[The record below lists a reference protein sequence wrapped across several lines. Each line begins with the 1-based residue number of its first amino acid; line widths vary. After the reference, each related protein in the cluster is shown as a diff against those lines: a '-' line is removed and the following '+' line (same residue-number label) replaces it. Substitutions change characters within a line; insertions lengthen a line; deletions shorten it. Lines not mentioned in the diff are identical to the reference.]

1 MVKMKNYK
9 NFTDKINFNEKDNL
23 TKIENLLFKYP
34 YFQNLHAFYLKSLKK
49 QKKYN
54 YSHILKKTSILT
66 LDRKNLYNWLNKN
79 INSKKN
85 NIPPDNNDIKYPKKT
100 FIDWIS
106 DNDIKDKINNE
117 ERIDKFISNN
127 PKIKNIVSSTN
138 NLSSIENNNFDKF
151 EFMTETLAKM
161 YLKQEKYDHAKRAFK
176 ILILNY
182 PEKKSLFAN
191 EIKKINKLLKNQ

>member
-1 MVKMKNYK
+1 MENLKNL
-9 NFTDKINFNEKDNL
+9 NDKINFNDEDDL
-23 TKIENLLFKYP
+23 AKIEKLLFKYP
-34 YFQNLHAFYLKSLKK
+34 YYQNLHAFYLKSLKN

-66 LDRKNLYNWLNKN
+66 LDRKSLYNWLNKS
-79 INSKKN
+79 IHSKKN
-85 NIPPDNNDIKYPKKT
+85 DILEVNTHINSPKKT

-106 DNDIKDKINNE
+106 ENDKKDEINKQEIIDN
-117 ERIDKFISNN
+117 FISNN
-127 PKIKNIVSSTN
+127 PKIKNRVSRSN
-138 NLSSIENNNFDKF
+138 NFITENNNFDKF

-161 YLKQEKYDHAKRAFK
+161 YLKQKKYDDAKRAFK

-191 EIKKINKLLKNQ
+191 EIKKINKFLKNQ

>member
-1 MVKMKNYK
+1 MVNMENFKNL
-9 NFTDKINFNEKDNL
+9 TDKINFNDEDDL
-23 TKIENLLFKYP
+23 IKIEKLLFKYP
-34 YFQNLHAFYLKSLKK
+34 YYQNLHAFYLKSLKN

-66 LDRKNLYNWLNKN
+66 LDRENLYNWLNKG
-79 INSKKN
+79 INSKES
-85 NIPPDNNDIKYPKKT
+85 NIIEDDNDTKSSKKT
-100 FIDWIS
+100 FIDWII
-106 DNDIKDKINNE
+106 DNEKKDEINKQ

-127 PKIKNIVSSTN
+127 PKIKNTVSSSN
-138 NLSSIENNNFDKF
+138 NFITENNFDKF

-161 YLKQEKYDHAKRAFK
+161 YLKQKKYDEAKRAFK

-191 EIKKINKLLKNQ
+191 EIKKINKFLKNQ